1 MTTGQPYRRPF
12 SLEVSIDSHRETIVV
27 QPAQGRLQ
35 VFLRNHSFDV
45 DLAKISENGYSLLL
59 NGHSHHAVI
68 SEVNEIL
75 QVIVDGI
82 CFEASIVDPKRFR
95 RDKSGFDNSIGPSPV
110 LAPMPGKV
118 VRLLVGLGD
127 SVKEGQ
133 GVVVVEAMK
142 MQNELKATKAGKVER
157 VNVVENQTVNAGDSL
172 LVVQ

>member
-1 MTTGQPYRRPF
+1 MTTGQPYQLPF
-12 SLEVSIDSHRETIVV
+12 SLQVSIDNQRETITVR
-27 QPAQGRLQ
+27 PARDRLQ
-35 VFLRNHSFDV
+35 VFLRNQSFDV
-45 DLAKISENGYSLLL
+45 DLAKISENGYSLIL
-59 NGHSHHAVI
+59 NGHSYHAVI
-68 SEVNEIL
+68 ITVNETL
-75 QVIVDGI
+75 QVLVDGI
-82 CFEASIVDPKRFR
+82 CFEVSILDPKRFR
-95 RDKSGFDNSIGPSPV
+95 SDESGFDSSIGPSPV
-110 LAPMPGKV
+110 LSPMPGKV

>member
-1 MTTGQPYRRPF
+1 M
-12 SLEVSIDSHRETIVV
+12 
-27 QPAQGRLQ
+27 A
-35 VFLRNHSFDV
+35 
-45 DLAKISENGYSLLL
+45 
-59 NGHSHHAVI
+59 
-68 SEVNEIL
+68 
-75 QVIVDGI
+75 
-82 CFEASIVDPKRFR
+82 
-95 RDKSGFDNSIGPSPV
+95 
-110 LAPMPGKV
+110 GKV